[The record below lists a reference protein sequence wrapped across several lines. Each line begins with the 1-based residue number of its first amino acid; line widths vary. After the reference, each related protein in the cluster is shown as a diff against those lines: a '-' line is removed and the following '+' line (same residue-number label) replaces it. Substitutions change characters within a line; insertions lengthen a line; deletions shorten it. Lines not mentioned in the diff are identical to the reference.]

1 MNHYSFFYQCQEAL
15 AMRDRAEVRSA
26 DFVATMPDTFEQ
38 LAVTF
43 EPVANHDMLWEIF
56 TLPT

>member
-1 MNHYSFFYQCQEAL
+1 
-15 AMRDRAEVRSA
+15 MRDRAEVRSA